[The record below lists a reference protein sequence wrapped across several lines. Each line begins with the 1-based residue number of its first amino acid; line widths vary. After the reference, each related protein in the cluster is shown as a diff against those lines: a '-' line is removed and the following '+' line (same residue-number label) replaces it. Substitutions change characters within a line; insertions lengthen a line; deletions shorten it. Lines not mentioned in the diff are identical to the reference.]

1 MTTPKLPDAE
11 RFWMAERQ
19 RLTDEIAA
27 EALATSGLTGR
38 RSFAPPIMDAIN
50 RVPRQEFVPVEHRG
64 RAYENVP
71 LPIGHGQTI
80 SQPYIVALMTDLA
93 APTKGDAVL
102 EIGTG
107 CSYQTA
113 VLAELAGTVC
123 TIEIVP
129 KLQIA
134 AAERLARLGY
144 HNVVMATGDGHRGWP
159 EKAPF
164 DAIVVNAAADEIPPA
179 LVDQLKPGG
188 RLVLPVQSGP
198 GRQHLLLA
206 EKDAEGELR
215 TRPILPVA
223 FVPFRHP
230 IEPS

>member
-1 MTTPKLPDAE
+1 MPKLPDVE
-11 RFWMAERQ
+11 RSWVAERQ
-19 RLTDEIAA
+19 RLTDEIAG

-38 RSFAPPIMDAIN
+38 RSFAPPILDAIN
-50 RVPRQEFVPVEHRG
+50 RVPRHEFVPAEHRG
-64 RAYENVP
+64 LAYADIP

-80 SQPYIVALMTDLA
+80 SQPFIVALMTDLA
-93 APTKGDAVL
+93 APTKDDTVL

-107 CSYQTA
+107 CGYQTA

-129 KLQIA
+129 ELRIA

-144 HNVVMATGDGHRGWP
+144 GNVAMATGDGHRGWP

-164 DAIVVNAAADEIPPA
+164 DAIVVTAAADEIPPA

-198 GRQHLLLA
+198 GRQHLVLG
-206 EKDAEGELR
+206 EKDAGGELR

-223 FVPFRHP
+223 FVPFRRP

>member
-1 MTTPKLPDAE
+1 MPKLPDAE
-11 RFWMAERQ
+11 RSWVAERQ
-19 RLTDEIAA
+19 RLTDEIAGD
-27 EALATSGLTGR
+27 ALATSGMTGR
-38 RSFAPPIMDAIN
+38 RSFAPAIMGAVN
-50 RVPRQEFVPVEHRG
+50 RVPRQEFVPAEHRG

-93 APTKGDAVL
+93 APTKGDTVL

-107 CSYQTA
+107 CGYQTA

-123 TIEIVP
+123 SIEIVP
-129 KLQIA
+129 ELQIA

-144 HNVVMATGDGHRGWP
+144 RNVALATGDGHRGWP

-164 DAIVVNAAADEIPPA
+164 DAIVVTAAADAIPPA
-179 LVDQLKPGG
+179 LIDQLKPGG
-188 RLVLPVQSGP
+188 RLVLPVRSGP
-198 GRQHLLLA
+198 GRQHLILG
-206 EKDAEGELR
+206 EKGADGELR

-223 FVPFRHP
+223 FVPFRGP
-230 IEPS
+230 LEPS